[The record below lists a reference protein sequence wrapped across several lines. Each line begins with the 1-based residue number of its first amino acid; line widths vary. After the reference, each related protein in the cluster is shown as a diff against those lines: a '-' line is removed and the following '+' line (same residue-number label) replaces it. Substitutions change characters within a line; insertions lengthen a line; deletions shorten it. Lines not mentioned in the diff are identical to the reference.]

1 MRASVLTEK
10 VAGTQPADLVFQNAS
25 PTWDDKF
32 CLFNVPCL
40 SVFNAMGGPVIFR
53 ALVVE
58 KSPQQVKCQPK
69 LFYGSDGYTSGG
81 HSLWYSVLLGLS
93 SLVLMKLATR

>member
-1 MRASVLTEK
+1 M
-10 VAGTQPADLVFQNAS
+10 
-25 PTWDDKF
+25 
-32 CLFNVPCL
+32 
-40 SVFNAMGGPVIFR
+40 
-53 ALVVE
+53 VE

-93 SLVLMKLATR
+93 SLVLMKLATLLVVWVDLLLVIDFGKSN

>member
-1 MRASVLTEK
+1 
-10 VAGTQPADLVFQNAS
+10 
-25 PTWDDKF
+25 
-32 CLFNVPCL
+32 
-40 SVFNAMGGPVIFR
+40 
-53 ALVVE
+53 VVE

-93 SLVLMKLATR
+93 SLVLMKLATLLVMWVDLLIVTILENRTRFLRLGRLKVFKDISPSFHISR